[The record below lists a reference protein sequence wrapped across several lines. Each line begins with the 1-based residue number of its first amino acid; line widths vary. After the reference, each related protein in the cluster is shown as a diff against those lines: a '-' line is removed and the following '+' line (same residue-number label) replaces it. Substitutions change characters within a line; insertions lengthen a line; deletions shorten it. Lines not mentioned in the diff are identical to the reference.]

1 MLFKMPAYIY
11 LFLWALMA
19 FFPYIYF
26 STKMYTALL
35 CVFSVTSVVCSL
47 YAILNYKLPVFV
59 KFLFVFV
66 FILAIYGGYA
76 AILGDDLYWQSSA
89 VVVKKYDYILWL
101 LTSLLSPV
109 PIYVFTCKGM
119 IQEKE
124 MKLFFFVMLISCIY
138 AFYVFSQE
146 KMLEVAMLDLEE
158 DEFTV
163 TCVYSFLSILPC
175 IMLFRNKLFLQFI
188 IICVVLTFCILGV
201 KRGPVLLCIL
211 CTLFFVWNTL
221 GQVSAK
227 KKIIILFVFLGI
239 AYGVYE
245 FILYQIE
252 TSRYFALRV
261 EQTLDG
267 DTSDRD
273 VYGMNILDYFA
284 HSTSTMEFLIG
295 IGANRTLVA
304 NNSFAHNDWLGILL
318 EQGIVGFLLYLLYW
332 CGFITSWLK
341 SKCTNESFMALG
353 MLLIIGLGKSLFS
366 MYYLPVTAEM
376 IISSGF
382 FAVGLGYFLAKAY
395 PQEIRDAGSLDENC

>member
-1 MLFKMPAYIY
+1 MPAYIY

-19 FFPYIYF
+19 FFPYVYF

-35 CVFSVTSVVCSL
+35 CVFSVTSVICSL
-47 YAILNYKLPVFV
+47 YAVLNYKQPIFV

-66 FILAIYGGYA
+66 FILAIYGGHA
-76 AILGDDLYWQSSA
+76 AILGEDLYWQSSA
-89 VVVKKYDYILWL
+89 VVIKKYEYILWL
-101 LTSLLSPV
+101 LTSLLSPI

-124 MKLFFFVMLISCIY
+124 MKFFFFIMFVSCIY

-146 KMLEVAMLDLEE
+146 KMLEVAVLELEE
-158 DEFTV
+158 SEFTV
-163 TCVYSFLSILPC
+163 TCVYSFLSVLPC
-175 IMLFRNKLFLQFI
+175 IMLFRNKLPLQFI
-188 IICVVLTFCILGV
+188 IICAVLTFCILGI
-201 KRGPVLLCIL
+201 KRGPVFLCIA

-227 KKIIILFVFLGI
+227 KKIIILLILLGI
-239 AYGVYE
+239 AYGAYE

-284 HSTSTMEFLIG
+284 HSTSTIEFLIG

-318 EQGIVGFLLYLLYW
+318 EQGIVGLVLYLLYW
-332 CGFITSWLK
+332 CGFIASWLK
-341 SKCTNESFMALG
+341 SKCRKDSFVALG

-382 FAVGLGYFLAKAY
+382 FAIALGFFLAKAF
-395 PQEIRDAGSLDENC
+395 PQEITDANAPKEKC